1 MFKTARYIFT
11 LLLLGTAV
19 FSQAQQDTTLTKEV
33 EVTKAYKPT
42 ISDANKLNSMPTIDE
57 TEHQKPTFN
66 YNINSKPV
74 FSTFS
79 VNPLKAAI
87 VETSK
92 KEDNGYGLVRA
103 GLGTT
108 FRPYGEVF
116 FNNQNSRNSLFGIH
130 SMHLSSF
137 DDIKLEGGDKVDA
150 PFMKNEVDLFVKHTF
165 QDNVLSVNLDFK
177 HDAFNYYGYPLM
189 AIPDPLLE
197 DGQTINYF
205 DTKQSFAKGGINI
218 GLKNPTAKYDD
229 ATIGF
234 DFTYHYFGTKTDQR
248 EHYANFVLDVQQ
260 PMVTGVGLLEGG
272 VLYTQASDIFLQT
285 DSTTGK
291 RSQIIIHAKPAWFV
305 GNETANITLGVNT
318 FFAIVS
324 DKDTEAK
331 ISPNV
336 RANWAPV
343 PELINLY
350 AGIDG
355 DYISNHYSKIAYE
368 NPFVDPEH
376 DVMNSFQKF
385 RFYGGFD
392 GKFSKKTNF
401 KISAEYAMIDN
412 QPFYYLSYAPIGE
425 SLAYPVQLVMD
436 NTFKPLYDNMNRLKL
451 NAEVFHASSDKVDL
465 TASVNYY
472 SYKLDEQEEAWNLP
486 QWDANLNIGY
496 KVNDQLSLSA
506 DIFLMGER
514 KALFIAFPSNLANFS
529 APGISYNSNNLETAF
544 DLNVKGNYQI
554 TNQFSVFAQ
563 LNNFGFQKYQR
574 WFGYPV
580 QSFNML
586 AGISY
591 SF

>member
-1 MFKTARYIFT
+1 MFKSARYILS
-11 LLLLGTAV
+11 LLLLGPVLFA
-19 FSQAQQDTTLTKEV
+19 QAQQDTTLAKEV

-42 ISDANKLNSMPTIDE
+42 LSDANKLNSMPTIDE

-66 YNINSKPV
+66 YSINSQPV

-92 KEDNGYGLVRA
+92 NEDNGYGLVRA

-116 FNNQNSRNSLFGIH
+116 FNNQNSKNSLFGIH
-130 SMHLSSF
+130 AMHLSSF
-137 DDIKLEGGDKVDA
+137 DDIELESGNKVDA
-150 PFMKNEVDLFVKHTF
+150 PFMKNEVDLFVKHLF

-177 HDAFNYYGYPLM
+177 HDAFNYYGYPLT
-189 AIPDPLLE
+189 AVPDTLLK

-205 DTKQSFAKGGINI
+205 DTKQSFTKGGINI
-218 GLKNPTAKYDD
+218 ALENPTAEYDD
-229 ATIGF
+229 ATVGF
-234 DFTYHYFGTKTDQR
+234 DFTYHYFGTKTSQR
-248 EHYANFVLDVQQ
+248 EHYAKFVLDVQQ
-260 PMVTGVGLLEGG
+260 PMITGIGLLEGG
-272 VLYTQASDIFLQT
+272 VIYTQANNIYLQP
-285 DSTTGK
+285 DSTSHN
-291 RSQIIIHAKPAWFV
+291 RSHTILYAKPAWFI
-305 GNETANITLGVNT
+305 GNETANLTLGVNT
-318 FFAIVS
+318 WFAMVS
-324 DKDTEAK
+324 DEDTEAK
-331 ISPNV
+331 ISPNI
-336 RANWAPV
+336 RANWTPV
-343 PELINLY
+343 PELISLY

-355 DYISNHYSKIAYE
+355 DYINNYYSKIAYE

-392 GKFSKKTNF
+392 GKLSKKTNF
-401 KISAEYAMIDN
+401 KISAEYAIIDN
-412 QPFYYLSYAPIGE
+412 QPFYYLSETPDFLSSSYPAPSII
-425 SLAYPVQLVMD
+425 D
-436 NTFKPLYDNMNRLKL
+436 NTFKVLYDNMDRLKL

-472 SYKLDEQEEAWNLP
+472 NYKLTEQEEAWNLP
-486 QWDANLNIGY
+486 KWDANLNIGY
-496 KVNDQLSLSA
+496 KVSEQLSLSA
-506 DIFLMGER
+506 DVFLMGAR
-514 KALFIAFPSNLANFS
+514 KALIAYIPPLTSS
-529 APGISYNSNNLETAF
+529 QSVIYKSNNLDTAF
-544 DLNVKGNYQI
+544 DLNLKGNYQI

-563 LNNFGFQKYQR
+563 FNNFGFQKYQR

>member
-1 MFKTARYIFT
+1 MFKTSRYIFT
-11 LLLLGTAV
+11 LFFVGTV
-19 FSQAQQDTTLTKEV
+19 FFVQAQTDTTLTQEV

-42 ISDANKLNSMPTIDE
+42 LSDANKLNSMPTIDE

-66 YNINSKPV
+66 YSINSKPV

-87 VETSK
+87 VETSRPS
-92 KEDNGYGLVRA
+92 DNGYGLVRA

-108 FRPYGEVF
+108 FRPYGEIF
-116 FNNQNSRNSLFGIH
+116 FNNQNSKNSLFGIH
-130 SMHLSSF
+130 AMHLSSF
-137 DDIKLEGGDKVDA
+137 DDIELEGGNKVDA
-150 PFMKNEVDLFVKHTF
+150 PFMKNEVDLFVKHLF
-165 QDNVLSVNLDFK
+165 RDNVLSVNLNFK
-177 HDAFNYYGYPLM
+177 HDAFNYYGYPLT
-189 AIPDPLLE
+189 AVPNPLLE
-197 DGQTINYF
+197 DDQNINYF
-205 DTKQSFAKGGINI
+205 ETKQSFAKGGFNI
-218 GLKNPTAKYDD
+218 GLKNPTAEYDD
-229 ATIGF
+229 PTVGF

-248 EHYANFVLDVQQ
+248 EHYAKFILDVQQ
-260 PMVTGVGLLEGG
+260 PMNMGVGLLEGG
-272 VLYTQASDIFLQT
+272 VLYTQASNIYMQA
-285 DSTTGK
+285 DSTTGN
-291 RSQIIIHAKPAWFV
+291 RSQIILHAKPAWFI
-305 GNETANITLGVNT
+305 GDETANITLGVNT
-318 FFAIVS
+318 WFIMVS
-324 DKDTEAK
+324 DEDTEAK

-355 DYISNHYSKIAYE
+355 DYISNYYSKIAYE
-368 NPFVDPEH
+368 NPFVDPVH

-392 GKFSKKTNF
+392 GKLSKKTNF
-401 KISAEYAMIDN
+401 KISAEYAIIDN
-412 QPFYYLSYAPIGE
+412 QPFYYLSEGLYLDPDYNPAPSI
-425 SLAYPVQLVMD
+425 VD
-436 NTFKPLYDNMNRLKL
+436 NTFKVLYDNIDRLKL
-451 NAEVFHASSDKVDL
+451 NVEVFHASSDKVDL

-486 QWDANLNIGY
+486 TWDANLNIGY
-496 KVNDQLSLSA
+496 KVNEQLSLSA

-514 KALFIAFPSNLANFS
+514 KALIMEI
-529 APGISYNSNNLETAF
+529 PGFLSSQAVTYKSNNLETAF

>member
-1 MFKTARYIFT
+1 MFKTARYILT
-11 LLLLGTAV
+11 LFLLGTAV
-19 FSQAQQDTTLTKEV
+19 FAQAQQDTTLTQEV

-42 ISDANKLNSMPTIDE
+42 LSDANKLNSMPSIEE
-57 TEHQKPTFN
+57 TEHQQPTFN
-66 YNINSKPV
+66 YSINSQPV

-87 VETSK
+87 VETTK

-130 SMHLSSF
+130 AMHLSSF
-137 DDIKLEGGDKVDA
+137 DDIELEGGNKVDV
-150 PFMKNEVDLFVKHTF
+150 PFMKNEVDLFVKHLF

-177 HDAFNYYGYPLM
+177 HDAFNYYGYPLT
-189 AIPDPLLE
+189 AVPDPLLQ
-197 DGQTINYF
+197 DDQTINYF

-218 GLKNPTAKYDD
+218 GLKNPTAEYDD
-229 ATIGF
+229 QTLGF
-234 DFTYHYFGTKTDQR
+234 DFTYHYFGTKTNQR
-248 EHYANFVLDVQQ
+248 EHYAKFVLDVQQ
-260 PMVTGVGLLEGG
+260 PMITGVGLLEGG
-272 VLYTQASDIFLQT
+272 VLYTKTNYTRPPT
-285 DSTTGK
+285 DSTDING
-291 RSQIIIHAKPAWFV
+291 SQIIIYAKPAWFV
-305 GNETANITLGVNT
+305 GDETANITLGVNT
-318 FFAIVS
+318 WFIMVS
-324 DKDTEAK
+324 DEDTEAK

-336 RANWAPV
+336 RANWTPV
-343 PELINLY
+343 PELISLY

-355 DYISNHYSKIAYE
+355 YFISNHYSKIAYE
-368 NPFVDPEH
+368 NPFVDPVH
-376 DVMNSFQKF
+376 DVMNSFRKF

-392 GKFSKKTNF
+392 GKLSKKTNF
-401 KISAEYAMIDN
+401 KISAEYAMTDN
-412 QPFYYLSYAPIGE
+412 QPFYYLSEALYLDPAYNPAPSI
-425 SLAYPVQLVMD
+425 VD
-436 NTFKPLYDNMNRLKL
+436 NTFKVLYDNIDRLKL
-451 NAEVFHASSDKVDL
+451 NVEVFHASSDKVDL

-472 SYKLDEQEEAWNLP
+472 SYKLDEQEEVWNLP
-486 QWDANLNIGY
+486 TWDANLNIGY
-496 KVNDQLSLSA
+496 KVSEQLSLSA
-506 DIFLMGER
+506 DVFLMGER
-514 KALFIAFPSNLANFS
+514 KALIIEQPGTIIPEDRPVRHSNILD
-529 APGISYNSNNLETAF
+529 TAF